1 METKVWEGEI
11 EIPTYCLGDED
22 PLPPFQREG
31 GAAIY
36 PYTMLD
42 DITENKILRSY
53 HAVFLENEYLLL
65 TVLPELGGRIY
76 SAYDKISKR
85 EIFYRNN
92 VVKPG
97 LIALRG
103 AWISGG
109 VEFNFP
115 KGHSTTTVS
124 PILYEIKR
132 YEDGSASV
140 IVGNRERLSGMKWLV
155 EIKLYPGKAFIETN
169 IALYNPTSFPHRF
182 YFWSNA
188 AVPAHQEMQF
198 IYPITSAYYGAT
210 TVKYPINEG
219 IDLSWYVNHKFA
231 VDLFAKDCKDD
242 FFCAYDHSSDFGVV
256 HFASR
261 FEAIG
266 KKFFTWGCADDGLIW
281 ADILSD
287 GDGPYCEIQSG
298 RFKDQSTYDF
308 LLPHFRE
315 SWREIWYPLRGI
327 GGVVKANDL
336 VALNLKKERGKLFLG
351 ICSTLYIPSA
361 RIVLEQ
367 KGKKIQEFETPIH
380 PSQPFLSE
388 LPFPKD
394 PSPLT
399 LKIIADGKE
408 IITYE
413 DERKEEGEF
422 PLQVGK
428 EEASEVFYLKGLDRE
443 RFNLKKEAERLYLKA
458 LDIDAGFSLAHLAL
472 GRIYLERGQWEK
484 SEEHLRRALARNPQ
498 SGGAN
503 FYLGL
508 LYKIKGEKEKA
519 REFFWRVRDGEYLPL
534 SYYHLGELALS
545 EGVFPL
551 AEELFK
557 RVLEK
562 RGDDV
567 RAMIMLAIALRK
579 QGRNELAKEWL
590 YRALQYDPLDGLALF
605 ELYLLEGIEDFRVRL
620 KRWEGLPVLLSNGE
634 IGTTQD
640 AYLSEADDYLEI
652 ARAYINAGL
661 LAEGISVLEEYLKDR
676 ERVYPLVY
684 YYLGYL
690 WDRKGDEEKAMTYF
704 QSGAKEKPDFLFPNE
719 IESLAVLETA
729 LRYNP
734 TDGCALYAL
743 GNLLYALGREEEALG
758 IWEQAEK
765 QFAFPPLY
773 RNLAL
778 AYLKVRGDI
787 ERVEELYLK
796 AMDLEKNWRL
806 YLELDRIYASVN
818 EKGKRLNLLQSAPEE
833 VRRKSQVVARLA
845 EVYLELG
852 EYDKTIELLMS
863 NTFRPWEGEVRMR
876 QIYYRAYVERGKK
889 LFEEGRYEEARES
902 FERALEYPRNIG
914 VGKPYNARDEEAREW
929 LERTRKVF

>member
-1 METKVWEGEI
+1 
-11 EIPTYCLGDED
+11 
-22 PLPPFQREG
+22 
-31 GAAIY
+31 
-36 PYTMLD
+36 
-42 DITENKILRSY
+42 
-53 HAVFLENEYLLL
+53 
-65 TVLPELGGRIY
+65 
-76 SAYDKISKR
+76 
-85 EIFYRNN
+85 
-92 VVKPG
+92 
-97 LIALRG
+97 
-103 AWISGG
+103 
-109 VEFNFP
+109 
-115 KGHSTTTVS
+115 
-124 PILYEIKR
+124 
-132 YEDGSASV
+132 
-140 IVGNRERLSGMKWLV
+140 
-155 EIKLYPGKAFIETN
+155 
-169 IALYNPTSFPHRF
+169 
-182 YFWSNA
+182 
-188 AVPAHQEMQF
+188 
-198 IYPITSAYYGAT
+198 
-210 TVKYPINEG
+210 
-219 IDLSWYVNHKFA
+219 
-231 VDLFAKDCKDD
+231 
-242 FFCAYDHSSDFGVV
+242 
-256 HFASR
+256 
-261 FEAIG
+261 
-266 KKFFTWGCADDGLIW
+266 
-281 ADILSD
+281 
-287 GDGPYCEIQSG
+287 
-298 RFKDQSTYDF
+298 
-308 LLPHFRE
+308 
-315 SWREIWYPLRGI
+315 
-327 GGVVKANDL
+327 
-336 VALNLKKERGKLFLG
+336 
-351 ICSTLYIPSA
+351 
-361 RIVLEQ
+361 
-367 KGKKIQEFETPIH
+367 
-380 PSQPFLSE
+380 
-388 LPFPKD
+388 
-394 PSPLT
+394 
-399 LKIIADGKE
+399 
-408 IITYE
+408 
-413 DERKEEGEF
+413 
-422 PLQVGK
+422 
-428 EEASEVFYLKGLDRE
+428 
-443 RFNLKKEAERLYLKA
+443 
-458 LDIDAGFSLAHLAL
+458 
-472 GRIYLERGQWEK
+472 
-484 SEEHLRRALARNPQ
+484 
-498 SGGAN
+498 
-503 FYLGL
+503 
-508 LYKIKGEKEKA
+508 
-519 REFFWRVRDGEYLPL
+519 
-534 SYYHLGELALS
+534 YHLGELALS

-690 WDRKGDEEKAMTYF
+690 WDRKGDEEKARAHF